1 MQIKGL
7 ERLKTL
13 TDKLKI
19 FYVWELVEVYKA
31 NKKDGEAVIT
41 TLERMLKE
49 KETN

>member
-19 FYVWELVEVYKA
+19 KYVYELVEVYKA
-31 NKKDGEAVIT
+31 NAQQGEAVIT
-41 TLERMLKE
+41 TLERLAKE
-49 KETN
+49 QNQK